1 MSSSD
6 AGALRGLLLPAF
18 CGALLA
24 LAYPLANLGILAFV
38 ALAPFLLCLAGASR
52 GAALARGYAAGSAFF
67 LVLLYWLVGVMVRY
81 GGLPLPAALLFLALL
96 VFYLATYV
104 ALFAAGLAALWRRA
118 GPAALIAA
126 PVLWV
131 GVEIVR
137 ARALGGFPWG
147 LLGYSQTRN
156 IPLLQIASLGG
167 IYAVSFLVMAVN
179 AGLALLL
186 SRPASRGRVA
196 AGLALLALA
205 AGVQAA
211 GWQAVRSMDRAAA
224 VPSFPVA
231 AIQANVAQDVKWR
244 PGEGAEI
251 VAGLVD
257 LTDRAAREGA
267 RLVVWPESSSPL
279 SFRRPGT
286 AAGPA
291 GETGPVETDRAYTD
305 LVTGLARDLGIA
317 LIVGS
322 VDYREE
328 EGSLRAYNSAFAVG
342 PDGTLGPSYDKMH
355 LVPFGEYVPLGRLL
369 FFVNRMVQGAIAEF
383 APGTRMRTLPTP
395 IGEAATVICYEAIF
409 PELVRR
415 AARRAVVQVNITHDA
430 WFGRSAAPEQHLDR
444 AAVRAVDN
452 RIYLVRAANTGISA
466 IVDPAGRIVRRTD
479 LLESAVLSGAIAP
492 LSGRPLY
499 ARAGDGFAWACAI
512 FSLVLIAA
520 TRAAFSRPAS

>member
-1 MSSSD
+1 MSSTE
-6 AGALRGLLLPAF
+6 AGALRGLLLPAL

-24 LAYPLANLGILAFV
+24 LAYPLANLEILAFV
-38 ALAPFLLCLAGASR
+38 ALTPLLLCLDGASH
-52 GAALARGYAAGSAFF
+52 GAALARGYAAGASFF

-118 GPAALIAA
+118 GPSALIAS
-126 PVLWV
+126 PILWV
-131 GVEIVR
+131 GLEIVR
-137 ARALGGFPWG
+137 AHALGGFPWG

-156 IPLLQIASLGG
+156 LPLLQSASLGG
-167 IYAVSFLVMAVN
+167 IYAVSFLVMAAN

-186 SRPASRGRVA
+186 SRPVSRGRVA

-205 AGVQAA
+205 AGAHVGGLLAL
-211 GWQAVRSMDRAAA
+211 RSLDRAAA
-224 VPSFPVA
+224 APSFPVA
-231 AIQANVAQDVKWR
+231 AIQANVPQDLKWR
-244 PGEGAEI
+244 PEAGERI
-251 VAGLVD
+251 VAVLAD
-257 LTDRAAREGA
+257 LTTRAAGQGA

-286 AAGPA
+286 AHGSAG
-291 GETGPVETDRAYTD
+291 GTGPVETDRAYTG
-305 LVTGLARDLGIA
+305 LVTGLARNLGIA

-328 EGSLRAYNSAFAVG
+328 QGSLRAFNSAFAVG
-342 PDGTLGPSYDKMH
+342 PDGTLGPSYDKVH
-355 LVPFGEYVPLGRLL
+355 LVPFGEYVPLRRLL

-383 APGTRMRTLPTP
+383 APGTRMVPLPTP
-395 IGEAATVICYEAIF
+395 VGEAATVICYEAIF

-415 AARRAVVQVNITHDA
+415 ATRHAVVLVNITNDA
-430 WFGRSAAPEQHLDR
+430 WFGRSAAPEQHLAM
-444 AAVRAVDN
+444 AAVRAVEN

-479 LLESAVLSGAIAP
+479 LLETAVLTGAIEP
-492 LSGRPLY
+492 LRERPLY

-512 FSLVLIAA
+512 FSVVVLAA
-520 TRAAFSRPAS
+520 PRAAFPRSGT